1 MLAWSFAIKDANN
14 SELMY
19 TKSLKSML
27 YGITVRVV
35 LAFVLSLAASIFSYA
50 QECNVRVYY
59 PYDDAT
65 LMRDYMDNANAFAE
79 IAEIIASNSEVVPCF
94 EIISYSSPEG
104 DWNYNLQ
111 LSRRRAKSLKR
122 YLERK
127 YPELV
132 GNITINPNA
141 EAWEELHNL
150 VSRDRRLSE
159 SSRAEILRIVDSDKA
174 PDAKERELRDME
186 GYKKFY
192 RHFFRSLRYA
202 QISVVGET
210 PKVAASGTDG
220 VECADAIVATDS
232 TSTVISDVSEK
243 LEESVYNTETAEHA
257 SNDTT
262 AVSGSAATASDST
275 SVASSGSASH
285 SGSTSSTSS
294 STSSGASAVSSSNN
308 AGEPTV
314 ASVAGVPVVYFRYN
328 EDFIRPDFKHNAENL
343 QEIVRMIQAG
353 EITDFTIAGFSSPE
367 GSVRT
372 NVSLSLRR
380 AKTLKRYLVNLFPE
394 LENKITIVNGG
405 ENWSGLREQVENGT
419 ALTDSEKAE
428 ILNIINSDANP
439 ETKEA
444 RLHSTTSYRRI
455 MHKYLP
461 NIRCASFVTDIA
473 GRTGQTVAEPQGDN
487 VPDDPATHQLDTVS
501 TQIDTTGAIGSQVVT
516 PADTTVTP
524 VDTTGAIG
532 SQVVTPVD
540 TTAVQTDTLEHNTT
554 PEPQRYPLFAVST
567 NLLYDAVAA
576 PNIAIEV
583 PIGQKWSVYGEYT
596 FPWWLPAS
604 NEWCY
609 EMLKW
614 DIGAR
619 YRLGNNFDKNDPMDI
634 LSGHFVGV
642 DLSAGYYDF
651 EPLHKGYQGEF
662 QMASLEYGY
671 AWKLGDNWRL
681 DAVIGAGW
689 LGTHYR
695 YYEADPTDQHLIY
708 KYSGKLNWMGPTKLG
723 VSIKYIFTTS
733 RRGER

>member
-1 MLAWSFAIKDANN
+1 MLARNLTNQGANN

-19 TKSLKSML
+19 TKSSKSML
-27 YGITVRVV
+27 YGVALRVA
-35 LAFVLSLAASIFSYA
+35 LSFVLLFAASVFSYA
-50 QECNVRVYY
+50 QERSVRVYY

-65 LMRDYMDNANAFAE
+65 LMRDYMSNAQAFAE
-79 IAEIIASNSEVVPCF
+79 IEEILAAGSDVVPCF

-104 DWNYNLQ
+104 NWNYNLQ

-127 YPELV
+127 YPELA
-132 GNITINPNA
+132 GTITINPNA

-150 VSRDRRLSE
+150 VSRDHRLSE
-159 SSRAEILRIVDSDKA
+159 STRAEILRIVDSDKA

-192 RHFFRSLRYA
+192 RHFFRNLRYA
-202 QISVVGET
+202 QITVVGEA

-220 VECADAIVATDS
+220 EESADEIVVTDT
-232 TSTVISDVSEK
+232 TSTVISVVSENI
-243 LEESVYNTETAEHA
+243 EESVYNTETAGLA

-275 SVASSGSASH
+275 SVAASATSGLA
-285 SGSTSSTSS
+285 STSTDNAGEP
-294 STSSGASAVSSSNN
+294 TVN

-314 ASVAGVPVVYFRYN
+314 ASVPGVPVVYFRYN
-328 EDFIRPDFKHNAENL
+328 EDFIRPDFKHNSENL

-367 GSVRT
+367 GPVRT

-380 AKTLKRYLVNLFPE
+380 AKALKNYLVNLFPE

-419 ALTDSEKAE
+419 ILTDSEKAE
-428 ILNIINSDANP
+428 VLSIINSNADP
-439 ETKEA
+439 QTKES
-444 RLHSTTSYRRI
+444 RLHGTTSYRRI

-461 NIRCASFVTDIA
+461 NIRCASFVTNIS
-473 GRTGQTVAEPQGDN
+473 GRTETTVVEPHGSDHGASDN
-487 VPDDPATHQLDTVS
+487 NTPQKDTVVTQIDTVVTQIDTVV
-501 TQIDTTGAIGSQVVT
+501 TQIDTTGAVASQDTTLTQIDTTLVQ
-516 PADTTVTP
+516 ADTLDF
-524 VDTTGAIG
+524 DTKPA
-532 SQVVTPVD
+532 
-540 TTAVQTDTLEHNTT
+540 
-554 PEPQRYPLFAVST
+554 QRYPLFAVST

-576 PNIAIEV
+576 PNFAIEV
-583 PIGQKWSVYGEYT
+583 PIGHKWSVYGEYT

-689 LGTHYR
+689 MGTHYR

>member
-1 MLAWSFAIKDANN
+1 
-14 SELMY
+14 
-19 TKSLKSML
+19 ML
-27 YGITVRVV
+27 YGVALRVA
-35 LAFVLSLAASIFSYA
+35 LSFVLLLAASVFSYA
-50 QECNVRVYY
+50 QERTVRVYY

-65 LMRDYMDNANAFAE
+65 LMRDYMSNAQAFAE
-79 IAEIIASNSEVVPCF
+79 IEEILAAGSDVVPCF

-127 YPELV
+127 YPELA
-132 GNITINPNA
+132 GTITINPNA

-150 VSRDRRLSE
+150 VSRDHRLSE
-159 SSRAEILRIVDSDKA
+159 SIRAEILRIVDSDKA
-174 PDAKERELRDME
+174 PDAKERELRNIE

-192 RHFFRSLRYA
+192 RHFFRNLRYA
-202 QISVVGET
+202 QITVVGEA

-220 VECADAIVATDS
+220 EESADEIVVTDT
-232 TSTVISDVSEK
+232 TSTVISVVSENI
-243 LEESVYNTETAEHA
+243 EESVYNTETAGLA

-262 AVSGSAATASDST
+262 AVSGSAATASVTTSST
-275 SVASSGSASH
+275 TSSSA
-285 SGSTSSTSS
+285 SSTSS
-294 STSSGASAVSSSNN
+294 RVSYSDSENTGEPVVSGNTS
-308 AGEPTV
+308 GEPTV
-314 ASVAGVPVVYFRYN
+314 ASVAGLPVVYFRYN
-328 EDFIRPDFKHNAENL
+328 EDFIRPDFKHNSENL

-367 GSVRT
+367 GPVRT

-380 AKTLKRYLVNLFPE
+380 AKALKNYLVNLFPE

-419 ALTDSEKAE
+419 ILTDSEKAE
-428 ILNIINSDANP
+428 VLNIINSNANP
-439 ETKEA
+439 QTKEA

-461 NIRCASFVTDIA
+461 NIRCASFVTNIS
-473 GRTGQTVAEPQGDN
+473 GRTETTVVEHHDPDHGTPDNNTPQK
-487 VPDDPATHQLDTVS
+487 DTVVTQIDTVVTQIDTVV
-501 TQIDTTGAIGSQVVT
+501 TQIDTTGAVASQ
-516 PADTTVTP
+516 DTTLTQI
-524 VDTTGAIG
+524 DTTLV
-532 SQVVTPVD
+532 QV
-540 TTAVQTDTLEHNTT
+540 DTLEHNTT
-554 PEPQRYPLFAVST
+554 PEPALPRYPLFAVSS

-576 PNIAIEV
+576 PNFAIEV

-614 DIGAR
+614 DVGAR

-689 LGTHYR
+689 MGTHYR